1 MFKTR
6 KDKEIERLKKKIE
19 ELELDLTNRPQIVY
33 RRGDVKTLK
42 STIALIPEMPMQI
55 VRRRIASSLLPFIEQ
70 YIRIEVYDSES
81 HPYKE
86 FAGYL
91 DIVDRKWEGL

>member
-19 ELELDLTNRPQIVY
+19 ELELDLANRPQIVY

-42 STIALIPEMPMQI
+42 STISLIPEMPMQI
-55 VRRRIASSLLPFIEQ
+55 ARRRLTSSLLPFIET
-70 YIRIEVYDSES
+70 YMNVEVIDSEN
-81 HPYKE
+81 HPYKQ
-86 FAGYL
+86 FVGYL
-91 DIVDRKWEGL
+91 DIVDRRWEGI